1 MDDFKS
7 SASTVPP
14 RSLIFNSMQNLRQF
28 IRLLLQESAVIPV
41 ELTGTKGKEKA
52 KTNVFSIGPKS
63 RAFLDEADF
72 GTAPRH
78 RVATKEGVVMMSDID
93 LIFLKLN
100 NMPISQFEKYDS
112 DFRKF
117 ASSNSNLYKDYKGKP
132 YSGPA
137 VSAALLKAISIEE
150 TDLGWKTSNDV
161 SSAEGVMQ
169 VLEDTL
175 VTLNKRRGWMKL
187 TPYSQSDLESN
198 PSMSIQ
204 IAAEI
209 IIKHMLAPE
218 FKLSGERNVG
228 GKGLTINDML
238 AAYKSGEDGPRYAAR
253 VRVYERFINEIIGG
267 V

>member
-1 MDDFKS
+1 MKRKILSYSTFLAETKS
-7 SASTVPP
+7 HPILNEGVDY
-14 RSLIFNSMQNLRQF
+14 
-28 IRLLLQESAVIPV
+28 SAVSSS
-41 ELTGTKGKEKA
+41 ELQ
-52 KTNVFSIGPKS
+52 SII
-63 RAFLDEADF
+63 
-72 GTAPRH
+72 
-78 RVATKEGVVMMSDID
+78 DID
-93 LIFLKLN
+93 MRKYLKTAMWN
-100 NMPISQFEKYDS
+100 KSIEVFYG
-112 DFRKF
+112 
-117 ASSNSNLYKDYKGKP
+117 KDYKGNP